1 MFAKNVSEGIRFRS
15 CAKAALAASPIGV
28 KNSFRLFLP
37 QRLRLRSGF
46 TLVEL
51 LVVIA
56 IIGILIGMLLP
67 AIQMVRE
74 AAKRTACQNHLKQI
88 GIGCLNYESSYGT
101 FPVGGIEWRP
111 GNDLS
116 KRQLAWSAFLLPYIE
131 QQNVYDQLDL
141 TTAFDST
148 QNQIGAA
155 AIIETYICPSGRRGK
170 QLVQA
175 RGPSDYGGIF
185 GERINSPNNPP
196 KGIMIYDR
204 AISIAEVLDGT
215 SNTLIIAEDTGWGD
229 GQWINGRNLF
239 DQAFAINAAPAFEN
253 DIRSDHPGGANTVR
267 ADGSVGFLDEQM
279 DLYPLG
285 AICTRAGGEV
295 F

>member
-1 MFAKNVSEGIRFRS
+1 MMFRINEAEVDR
-15 CAKAALAASPIGV
+15 
-28 KNSFRLFLP
+28 FLP
-37 QRLRLRSGF
+37 PRCAPVFPQRGNGTMDLNPTRRQFLRRAF

-67 AIQMVRE
+67 AVQMVRE
-74 AAKRTACQNHLKQI
+74 AARRVACQNHLKQI
-88 GIGCLNYESSYGT
+88 GLACLNHESSSGT
-101 FPVGGIEWRP
+101 FPVGAIEWRP
-111 GNDLS
+111 SGDTS

-131 QQNVYDQLDL
+131 QQNVYQQLNL
-141 TTAFDST
+141 GTAFDSV
-148 QNQIGAA
+148 QNQAGAA
-155 AIIETYICPSGRRGK
+155 AVIETYICPSGRRGTE
-170 QLVQA
+170 LVEG
-175 RGPSDYGGIF
+175 RGPCDYGGIF

-204 AISIAEVLDGT
+204 AISIAEVFDGT
-215 SNTLIIAEDTGWGD
+215 SNTLLVAEDPVWGD
-229 GQWINGRNLF
+229 GQWINGRNVF

-253 DIRSDHPGGANTVR
+253 DIRSDHPGGASGVR
-267 ADGSVGFLDEQM
+267 ADGSVSFLDEQM